1 MAIKSANVIARVYPD
16 IKKAAEEIISDL
28 GLNASAVIN
37 ALYRQI
43 IYNKGIPFEMKKEPI
58 NIDDMSDEELEKL
71 LVQRIKNFEKMV
83 ELNQRTKFLK
93 KYLIY
98 LVLTES
104 KNNIRIYI

>member
-1 MAIKSANVIARVYPD
+1 MAIKSANVIARVDPD

-71 LVQRIKNFEKMV
+71 LVQRIKNFEKNGGAKSADKV
-83 ELNQRTKFLK
+83 FEEILNRFSINGK
-93 KYLIY
+93 
-98 LVLTES
+98 
-104 KNNIRIYI
+104 